1 MYIAL
6 NPFASCVITSPPWH
20 ERLARAGL
28 FYATYHWSQGLLK
41 IAPWDFGDPCYQGL
55 LFTVS
60 FFLKIDSWKSKV
72 LTDVLSALL
81 ILTFANS
88 RLYIAPSVGPPVLY
102 WETYRQRPLD
112 AVCRDRDIPP
122 SQETNHGRSI
132 HSSFLSVGPL
142 TWIAPYETRIHCHFR
157 CLAIKTPDLKP
168 FSYC

>member
-1 MYIAL
+1 MLSALNYRQPGKGFVPVGLGKSL
-6 NPFASCVITSPPWH
+6 NPFASCVLTSPPWH

-28 FYATYHWSQGLLK
+28 FYATYHWSQWLLK
-41 IAPWDFGDPCYQGL
+41 ITPWDFGDPCYQGL

-81 ILTFANS
+81 ILTFASS

-122 SQETNHGRSI
+122 SQETSHGRSI
-132 HSSFLSVGPL
+132 HSLF
-142 TWIAPYETRIHCHFR
+142 FQ
-157 CLAIKTPDLKP
+157 
-168 FSYC
+168 

>member
-1 MYIAL
+1 MC
-6 NPFASCVITSPPWH
+6 SHITTWH
-20 ERLARAGL
+20 ERLARAGS
-28 FYATYHWSQGLLK
+28 FYATYHWSQWLLK
-41 IAPWDFGDPCYQGL
+41 ITPWGFLGPHYWGL
-55 LFTVS
+55 FFTVP
-60 FFLKIDSWKSKV
+60 FFLKTDSWHSKV
-72 LTDVLSALL
+72 LTDVVSALL
-81 ILTFANS
+81 IVSLASS

-122 SQETNHGRSI
+122 SQETSHGRSI

-157 CLAIKTPDLKP
+157 YLAIKTPGLKP